1 MNDRAQGGTA
11 DVNHKAN
18 IELMQHRRL
27 SDDDN
32 KGVDEFLNET
42 DKNGKGIQVN
52 AVYKLQIFN
61 FKEGKSLQRSEQ
73 LYTSMPV

>member
-1 MNDRAQGGTA
+1 MRDQSSPNATTQVTIMNDRAQGGTA

-18 IELMQHRRL
+18 IELMQQRRI

-42 DKNGKGIQVN
+42 DRNGKGIQVN
-52 AVYKLQIFN
+52 AIYKLQIFDY
-61 FKEGKSLQRSEQ
+61 K
-73 LYTSMPV
+73 

>member
-1 MNDRAQGGTA
+1 MNDRAQGGSA
-11 DVNHKAN
+11 DVNHAAN

-27 SDDDN
+27 TDDDN

-52 AVYKLQIFN
+52 AIYKL
-61 FKEGKSLQRSEQ
+61 
-73 LYTSMPV
+73 